1 MGSGSLLDG
10 MARVSMAFAP
20 VSKVAGDVGEG
31 MVGGLDCAAA
41 ESKLKTAET
50 PAASVSILLREK
62 TAGCM
67 SEVPLFCVV
76 AVLATVD

>member
-10 MARVSMAFAP
+10 MARVSMVFAP

-31 MVGGLDCAAA
+31 MVDGLDCAAA

-67 SEVPLFCVV
+67 SEVPL
-76 AVLATVD
+76 VLCCGCPCDC